1 MSLLTFSIASQKS
14 SCQKC
19 SHHRHINNNDTFSI
33 HSPSLTSFLILHAAS
48 TTTMTQESSSKQQPQ
63 ERILV
68 LYGSHG
74 GTAEAVAEKICALLP
89 DKVVNNM
96 DEQQPVVAI
105 GPTALDDFLKEPAW
119 TRLAIVVTSSFGVGH
134 APRNARNFRKLCDQW
149 VEEYDGKECAP
160 SSRPLTGLQFALLGL
175 GSSTYSTYQ
184 QNPNAMCAGLTAAGA
199 TLIGQQGAADVAEGE
214 DQQQDEIDA
223 WIESLWEPLQQA
235 MTGEQAPVS
244 DKQLAKMN
252 KQTVLSS

>member
-1 MSLLTFSIASQKS
+1 
-14 SCQKC
+14 
-19 SHHRHINNNDTFSI
+19 
-33 HSPSLTSFLILHAAS
+33 
-48 TTTMTQESSSKQQPQ
+48 MTKESSIKQQPQ

-74 GTAEAVAEKICALLP
+74 GTSQAVAEKICALVP
-89 DKVVNNM
+89 DKVVTI
-96 DEQQPVVAI
+96 DEQPVVAV

-119 TRLAIVVTSSFGVGH
+119 TRLVIIVTSSFGLGH
-134 APRNARNFRKLCDQW
+134 APRNARNFRRLCDQW

-184 QNPNAMCAGLTAAGA
+184 QNPNALCAGLTAAGA
-199 TLIGQQGAADVAEGE
+199 TLIGPQGAADVAAGE
-214 DQQQDEIDA
+214 AQQRDEIDA

-235 MTGEQAPVS
+235 VTGEQAPVS